1 MGAKDRKLKFYH
13 KMDEQGEKDMKNG
26 VSLTIERVG
35 KNRAFIMIEEG
46 EVVISNS
53 RLFSYQITRDEIL
66 YYLIEDNYCI
76 IFIGLTS

>member
-1 MGAKDRKLKFYH
+1 
-13 KMDEQGEKDMKNG
+13 MDEQGEKDMKNG